1 MGRIHIPTPTCADD
15 VLFMASNL
23 ENQQTMV
30 SSIAHY
36 AKEEHY
42 IIHPLKSVVVKF
54 NIQSKPELHHVVHVV
69 VDQFLI
75 DFEGIHLH
83 KENIFFT

>member
-1 MGRIHIPTPTCADD
+1 MGRMHIPTPTCADD

-30 SSIAHY
+30 SFIAHY
-36 AKEEHY
+36 AEEEYY
-42 IIHPLKSVVVKF
+42 IIHSLKSVVVKF
-54 NIQSKPELHHVVHVV
+54 NIQSKPELH
-69 VDQFLI
+69 VDQSVI
-75 DFEGIHLH
+75 DFKGIHLL